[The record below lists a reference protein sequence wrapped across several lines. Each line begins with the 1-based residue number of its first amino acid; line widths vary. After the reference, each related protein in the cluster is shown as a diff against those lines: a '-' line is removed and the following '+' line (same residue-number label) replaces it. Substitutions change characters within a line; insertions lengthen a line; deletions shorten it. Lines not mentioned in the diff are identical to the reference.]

1 MTVDIDQG
9 TGTTAVSARSLTG
22 CRHRLALEAAA
33 PRTEPDPGVALR
45 VEAAEVFRASVRE
58 RLPGLTIIEPGEGAV
73 GSTRSAMAGGAER
86 IWGAVLPTAGGRRG
100 HSELLLRCGDGYIPV
115 IVVNHK
121 TCDPGSGARTSPLQ
135 SWEPREDETV
145 RTRPHR
151 GDQMR
156 LAHLTRMLQDA
167 GYASSS
173 LLGGSIGV
181 DGARIVVHEVTPLLP
196 AYDERLA
203 DRRAVLAG
211 TASTEPVRVAECRR
225 CPWWPQCAQALTASR
240 DVSLV
245 ADGRSAPG
253 LREAGIVTV
262 DQLAEFRGAQPEDV
276 PVPIADLR
284 AMARAWREGQVLV
297 RRRPQVRV
305 RRADVEV
312 DVDMESYQEYGAYLW
327 GTWLRRD
334 GVDLGYRPFV
344 TWDPV
349 PTRDEARSFAEFWA
363 FLMDCRAQAHAAG
376 RTFAAY
382 CYSQNAENKWLLAS
396 ADRFAGEP
404 GVPRRGAVEEF
415 IASPEWVDMFDAVGE
430 AFLSLEGRGL
440 KKVAPVAGFQ
450 WRDSE
455 AGGEASMLWYRVGV
469 GIDAGWD
476 EADRAAQ
483 RRRILEYNED
493 DVKATAAL
501 RAFMSSE
508 KVLDLPVVGA

>member
-1 MTVDIDQG
+1 MDIDQG
-9 TGTTAVSARSLTG
+9 IKTTPVSARSLTG
-22 CRHRLALEAAA
+22 CRHRLALEARA
-33 PRTEPDPGVALR
+33 PQGEPDPGMALR
-45 VEAAEVFRASVRE
+45 VEAAAVFRASVRD
-58 RLPGLTIIEPGEGAV
+58 RLPGLTVIEPGEGAV
-73 GSTRSAMAGGAER
+73 RRTLAAMEAGADR
-86 IWGAVLPTAGGRRG
+86 IWNAVLPTAHDRRG
-100 HSELLLRCGDGYIPV
+100 HSELLVRLADGYIPV

-121 TCDPGSGARTSPLQ
+121 TCDPGAGAVTSPLDR
-135 SWEPREDETV
+135 WEPREDATV
-145 RTRPHR
+145 RSRQHR

-167 GYASSS
+167 GFASRT

-181 DGARIVVHEVTPLLP
+181 DGARIVVQEVGPLLA
-196 AYDERLA
+196 AYDERFA

-211 TASTEPVRVAECRR
+211 TVETEPVRVAECRR
-225 CPWWPQCAQALTASR
+225 CPWWPQCAQTLTLAR

-253 LREAGIVTV
+253 LREAGIGTV
-262 DQLAEFRGAQPEDV
+262 DQLAEYAGPQPEDV

-284 AMARAWREGQVLV
+284 AMARAWRDGQVLV
-297 RRRPQVRV
+297 RRQPEVKV

-363 FLMDCRAQAHAAG
+363 FLMDRRAEAHAAG
-376 RTFAAY
+376 KTFAAY

-404 GVPRRGAVEEF
+404 GVPARRSVEEF
-415 IASPEWVDMFDAVGE
+415 IASPEWVDMFDAVGD

-440 KKVAPVAGFQ
+440 KKVAPVAGFH
-450 WRDSE
+450 WRDAE

-469 GIDAGWD
+469 GIDAGFAD
-476 EADRAAQ
+476 EDRAVQ
-483 RRRILEYNED
+483 RQRILDYNED

-508 KVLDLPVVGA
+508 KVRALPVVGG

>member
-1 MTVDIDQG
+1 MDEA
-9 TGTTAVSARSLTG
+9 TTTNPVSARSLTG
-22 CRHRLALEAAA
+22 CRHRLALEARA
-33 PRTEPDPGVALR
+33 PQGDPDPGMELR
-45 VEAAEVFRASVRE
+45 VEAAAVFRASIRDGL
-58 RLPGLTIIEPGEGAV
+58 RGLTIIEPGEGAV
-73 GSTRSAMAGGAER
+73 RRTLAAMENGADR
-86 IWGAVLPTAGGRRG
+86 IWNAVLPTAHDRRG
-100 HSELLLRCGDGYIPV
+100 HSELLIRLADGYIPV

-121 TCDPGSGARTSPLQ
+121 TCDPGAGAITSPLDR
-135 SWEPREDETV
+135 WEPREDETV
-145 RTRPHR
+145 RSRQHR

-156 LAHLTRMLQDA
+156 LAHLTRMLQDT
-167 GYASSS
+167 GFASRTQ
-173 LLGGSIGV
+173 LGGSIGI
-181 DGARIVVHEVTPLLP
+181 DGARIVVHEIGPLLP
-196 AYDERLA
+196 AYDERFA

-211 TASTEPVRVAECRR
+211 AVPTEPVRVAECRR
-225 CPWWPQCAQALTASR
+225 CPWWSQCAQTLTLAR

-253 LREAGIVTV
+253 LRAAGIVTV
-262 DQLAEFRGAQPEDV
+262 DQLAEYAGQQPEDV

-297 RRRPQVRV
+297 RRRPEVKV

-327 GTWLRRD
+327 GTWLRSD
-334 GVDLGYRPFV
+334 GVEVGYRPFV

-363 FLMDCRAQAHAAG
+363 YLMDRRAEAHAAG
-376 RTFAAY
+376 KTFAAY

-404 GVPRRGAVEEF
+404 GIPARRAVEEF
-415 IASPEWVDMFDAVGE
+415 IASPEWVDMFDAVGD

-440 KKVAPVAGFQ
+440 KKVAPVAGFH
-450 WRDSE
+450 WRDAE

-469 GIDAGWD
+469 GIDPGFAD
-476 EADRAAQ
+476 ADRAAQ
-483 RRRILEYNED
+483 RQRILEYNED

-508 KVLDLPVVGA
+508 KVLALPVVGG

>member
-1 MTVDIDQG
+1 MDEA
-9 TGTTAVSARSLTG
+9 TTTNPVSARSLTG
-22 CRHRLALEAAA
+22 CRHRLALEARA
-33 PRTEPDPGVALR
+33 PQSDPDPGVELR
-45 VEAAEVFRASVRE
+45 VEAAAVFRASVRD

-73 GSTRSAMAGGAER
+73 RRTLAAMEAGADR
-86 IWGAVLPTAGGRRG
+86 IWNAVLPTAHDRRG
-100 HSELLLRCGDGYIPV
+100 HSELLVRLADGYIPV

-121 TCDPGSGARTSPLQ
+121 TCDPGAGAITSPLDR
-135 SWEPREDETV
+135 WEPREDPTV
-145 RTRPHR
+145 RFRQHR

-167 GYASSS
+167 GFASRT
-173 LLGGSIGV
+173 LLGGCIGV
-181 DGARIVVHEVTPLLP
+181 DGARIVVQEVAPLLA
-196 AYDERLA
+196 AYDERFA
-203 DRRAVLAG
+203 DRRDVLAG
-211 TASTEPVRVAECRR
+211 TVATEPVRVAECRR
-225 CPWWPQCAQALTASR
+225 CPWWPQCAQTLTLAR

-245 ADGRSAPG
+245 ADGRSATG
-253 LREAGIVTV
+253 LRAAGIGTV
-262 DQLAEFRGAQPEDV
+262 DQLAEYDGPQPEDV

-297 RRRPQVRV
+297 RRRPEVKV

-363 FLMDCRAQAHAAG
+363 FLMDRRAEAHAAG
-376 RTFAAY
+376 KTFAAY

-404 GVPRRGAVEEF
+404 GVPARRTVEEF
-415 IASPEWVDMFDAVGE
+415 IASPEWVDMFDAVGD

-450 WRDSE
+450 WRDAE

-469 GIDAGWD
+469 GIDAGFAD
-476 EADRAAQ
+476 EDRAVQ
-483 RRRILEYNED
+483 RQRILDYNED
-493 DVKATAAL
+493 DVRATASL

-508 KVLDLPVVGA
+508 KVLDLPVVGG

>member
-1 MTVDIDQG
+1 MNIDEA
-9 TGTTAVSARSLTG
+9 TTTNPVSARSLTG
-22 CRHRLALEAAA
+22 CRHRLALEARA
-33 PRTEPDPGVALR
+33 PQGDPDPGMELR
-45 VEAAEVFRASVRE
+45 VEAAAVFRASVRD

-73 GSTRSAMAGGAER
+73 RRTLAAMEDGADR
-86 IWGAVLPTAGGRRG
+86 IWNAVLPTAHDRRG
-100 HSELLLRCGDGYIPV
+100 HSELLIRLADGYIPV

-121 TCDPGSGARTSPLQ
+121 TCDPGSGAVTSPLDR
-135 SWEPREDETV
+135 WEPREDGTV
-145 RTRPHR
+145 RSRQHR

-156 LAHLTRMLQDA
+156 LAHLTRMLQDS
-167 GYASSS
+167 GFASRT

-181 DGARIVVHEVTPLLP
+181 DGARIVVHEVGPLLA
-196 AYDERLA
+196 AYDERFA

-211 TASTEPVRVAECRR
+211 TAPTEPVRVAECRR
-225 CPWWPQCAQALTASR
+225 CPWWPQCAQTLTLAR

-245 ADGRSAPG
+245 ADGRSVAG
-253 LREAGIVTV
+253 LRAVGIVTV
-262 DQLAEFRGAQPEDV
+262 DQLAEYAGPQPEDV

-297 RRRPQVRV
+297 RRRPEVKV

-334 GVDLGYRPFV
+334 GVELGYRPFV

-363 FLMDCRAQAHAAG
+363 YLMDRRAEAHAAG
-376 RTFAAY
+376 KTFAAY

-404 GVPRRGAVEEF
+404 GIPARRAVEEF
-415 IASPEWVDMFDAVGE
+415 IASPEWVDMFDAVGD

-450 WRDSE
+450 WRDAE

-469 GIDAGWD
+469 GIDAGFAD
-476 EADRAAQ
+476 ADRAAQ
-483 RRRILEYNED
+483 RQRILEYNED

-501 RAFMSSE
+501 RAFMASE
-508 KVLDLPVVGA
+508 RVLALPVVEG

>member
-1 MTVDIDQG
+1 MNIDEA
-9 TGTTAVSARSLTG
+9 TTTNPVSARSLTG
-22 CRHRLALEAAA
+22 CRHRLALETRA
-33 PRTEPDPGVALR
+33 PQGEPDPGMELR
-45 VEAAEVFRASVRE
+45 VEAAAVFRASIRD

-73 GSTRSAMAGGAER
+73 RRTLAAMENGADR
-86 IWGAVLPTAGGRRG
+86 IWNAVLPTAHDRRG
-100 HSELLLRCGDGYIPV
+100 HSELLIRLADGYIPV

-121 TCDPGSGARTSPLQ
+121 TCDPGSGALTSPLER
-135 SWEPREDETV
+135 WEPHEDETV
-145 RTRPHR
+145 RARQHR

-167 GYASSS
+167 GHASRT

-181 DGARIVVHEVTPLLP
+181 DGARIVVQEVGPLLP
-196 AYDERLA
+196 AYDERFA

-211 TASTEPVRVAECRR
+211 TAPTEPVRVAECRR
-225 CPWWPQCAQALTASR
+225 CPWWPQCAQTLSLAR

-262 DQLAEFRGAQPEDV
+262 DQLAEYAGPQPEDV
-276 PVPIADLR
+276 PVAIADLR
-284 AMARAWREGQVLV
+284 AMARAWRDGHVLI
-297 RRRPQVRV
+297 RRRPEVTV

-334 GVDLGYRPFV
+334 GVELGYRPFV

-363 FLMDCRAQAHAAG
+363 FLMDRRAEAHAAG
-376 RTFAAY
+376 KTFAAY

-404 GVPRRGAVEEF
+404 GIPARRAVEEF
-415 IASPEWVDMFDAVGE
+415 IASPEWVDMFDAVGD

-440 KKVAPVAGFQ
+440 KKVAPVAGFH
-450 WRDSE
+450 WRDAE

-469 GIDAGWD
+469 GIDAGFPD
-476 EADRAAQ
+476 AERATQ
-483 RRRILEYNED
+483 RQRILEYNED

-501 RAFMSSE
+501 RAFMSSDR
-508 KVLDLPVVGA
+508 VLDLPVVEA